1 MLQKLTALV
10 VRHPAVVVVGIAVAV
25 AATAAVVGDTVT
37 GVDAVTAVDATL
49 GSENGTVE
57 TQDGV
62 GWTGPPEVGDGDGS

>member
-1 MLQKLTALV
+1 MLRKLTAV
-10 VRHPAVVVVGIAVAV
+10 VARHPAVLVVGVAV
-25 AATAAVVGDTVT
+25 VIGATSAVVGDTVT
-37 GVDAVTAVDATL
+37 GVDAMTAVDVTL